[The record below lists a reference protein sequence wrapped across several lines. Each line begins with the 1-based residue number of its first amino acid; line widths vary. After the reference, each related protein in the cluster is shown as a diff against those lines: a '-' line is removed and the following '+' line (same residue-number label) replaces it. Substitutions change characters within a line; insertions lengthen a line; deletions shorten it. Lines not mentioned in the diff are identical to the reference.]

1 MNDKDTTK
9 EDTAKEDTTKD
20 MGVAPPEEAP
30 ERRMLNEAELK
41 IANKNMERMQK
52 DMQEL
57 LDEEKNM
64 TFKID
69 FQIQHAAN
77 TQIKIVKHQHKQLM
91 PFLEEQKMKMN
102 ITLDQINNGVVV
114 KVPVEPEKEEDIDE
128 EAEDNDSTPTEEAM
142 VEDVPT
148 DVPTAADN
156 NKESE

>member
-128 EAEDNDSTPTEEAM
+128 DSPTEEAM
-142 VEDVPT
+142 AE
-148 DVPTAADN
+148 PTAADN

>member
-1 MNDKDTTK
+1 MNNKDTTK
-9 EDTAKEDTTKD
+9 DV
-20 MGVAPPEEAP
+20 GVAPPEEAP
-30 ERRMLNEAELK
+30 ERRMLNEDELK

-64 TFKID
+64 KFKID

-91 PFLEEQKMKMN
+91 PFIEEQKMKMN

-114 KVPVEPEKEEDIDE
+114 KVPVEPEEEDIIDE
-128 EAEDNDSTPTEEAM
+128 DNDSTPTEDNDSTPTEEAM
-142 VEDVPT
+142 AENIPTTAEEDK
-148 DVPTAADN
+148 
-156 NKESE
+156 KESE